1 MHTVMLHQYLAVLP
15 SLNNILDKFSIPQTG
30 SSLGSNCTCVALC
43 AAWGSQEEV
52 TANATLLKCCYLP
65 LDEYTHARVRA
76 HQGEAIMLRH
86 TQAQPGTHARTISYT
101 FLLVYRRRFKKTTRG

>member
-76 HQGEAIMLRH
+76 CVKRFHGCNSLQALLFMEHHMQYRQLR
-86 TQAQPGTHARTISYT
+86 
-101 FLLVYRRRFKKTTRG
+101 LVIPTTN